1 MKDLLNN
8 EIKIGDKVAF
18 LPNQKWTPRKIQY
31 GIVESMTKDNHAAYS
46 KTLNNN
52 KNAIIRYSDQII
64 KKKKKNETRR

>member
-31 GIVESMTKDNHAAYS
+31 GIVESMTKDNHAAYCKS
-46 KTLNNN
+46 LSDTHTTIL
-52 KNAIIRYSDQII
+52 RYSDQII
-64 KKKKKNETRR
+64 KLG